1 RWQAISALAGTIDE
15 DTMRRMNAAAEL
27 DGASFREAAALLFD
41 PSAEAPARRGFLAV
55 LFGPDFA
62 RLTAEHVLL
71 VFAPVAASVLVGVP
85 LGIAAVH
92 RSWLAQ
98 PIFALAGVVQTIP
111 SLALLAFLV
120 ALVGAIGLVP
130 AAI

>member
-1 RWQAISALAGTIDE
+1 DRGYFPRYEAVLLYRRDVPERFPQRWQAISALAGTIDE

-27 DGASFREAAALLFD
+27 DGASFREAAALLFA

-92 RSWLAQ
+92 
-98 PIFALAGVVQTIP
+98 
-111 SLALLAFLV
+111 
-120 ALVGAIGLVP
+120 
-130 AAI
+130 